1 MRGCW
6 PEQLGG
12 TDAPGKWLH
21 IRFISPGWQAPFS
34 ASGSLTTSTWWAV
47 GISLC
52 HASVVGRG
60 LSSQAPVSTLIPLK
74 GKIRNST
81 TSGLC
86 TPSMRALSEPPIS
99 IAVPGAWLALVSP
112 SKIVIRCVSDE
123 HLSLRPSQPLNNL
136 HLKIQNVRILFEPTM
151 DNLEISLSRW
161 VSVEEERFTG
171 QCRNIYWCCTKG
183 LYHLYAN
190 PLSALKHCQQVSLLF
205 FSRPFNRCR
214 EKGLQVSLDIK
225 GKGREER
232 KHQYDSTLRE
242 ILKKDP
248 MVCFAKLLTVPWP
261 EQWGRRLEQINVYTD
276 RADQGTD
283 VQTVDAIA
291 ASCDSFNCLQVTA
304 FRKKI
309 KRKKEGV
316 DLSCSSQVL
325 ASSPGRGI
333 RALSATVNPRARQG
347 RGLPSA
353 RGGAGSFLQAD
364 YLSPHPSDSKSR
376 EGLCCRWFCHSPF
389 IPLPSSWNVLRAV
402 VWSSK
407 CSLPPLP
414 EEATLLCGDRGAW
427 SDGRH
432 WGPLARKSSWDIHPC
447 PRGWFGTFMG
457 GVRDTDRFKGLWC
470 AWPERTGK
478 KNKMK

>member
-1 MRGCW
+1 M
-6 PEQLGG
+6 
-12 TDAPGKWLH
+12 LH
-21 IRFISPGWQAPFS
+21 KRSLSPVCKSVISLKTLS
-34 ASGSLTTSTWWAV
+34 ASLTVIFFTSLQQMQRKRVCRFLWISQGKGERKGSTST
-47 GISLC
+47 
-52 HASVVGRG
+52 
-60 LSSQAPVSTLIPLK
+60 
-74 GKIRNST
+74 
-81 TSGLC
+81 
-86 TPSMRALSEPPIS
+86 
-99 IAVPGAWLALVSP
+99 
-112 SKIVIRCVSDE
+112 
-123 HLSLRPSQPLNNL
+123 
-136 HLKIQNVRILFEPTM
+136 IL
-151 DNLEISLSRW
+151 
-161 VSVEEERFTG
+161 
-171 QCRNIYWCCTKG
+171 Q
-183 LYHLYAN
+183 
-190 PLSALKHCQQVSLLF
+190 
-205 FSRPFNRCR
+205 
-214 EKGLQVSLDIK
+214 
-225 GKGREER
+225 
-232 KHQYDSTLRE
+232 LRE

-333 RALSATVNPRARQG
+333 RALSAMVNPRARQG
-347 RGLPSA
+347 RGLPWA
-353 RGGAGSFLQAD
+353 RGGAGSFLLAD

-478 KNKMK
+478 KK